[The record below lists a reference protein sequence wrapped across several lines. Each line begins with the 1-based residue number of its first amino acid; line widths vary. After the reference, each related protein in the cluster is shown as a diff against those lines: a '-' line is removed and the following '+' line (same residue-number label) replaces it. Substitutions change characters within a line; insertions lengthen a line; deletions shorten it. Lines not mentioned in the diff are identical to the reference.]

1 MRPGIFAKTFPRPTL
16 EESLDAVV
24 ASGVEAIQFNL
35 ALTGGPSLPDDVPPD
50 VVAEVVAAT
59 GARDLDMTAVSGTY
73 NMAHPDAGVRADG
86 RRRLAALIAAAP
98 ALGTTVVTV
107 CTGSRDPEDMWRHHP
122 DNASPEAWADMVASL
137 AHALQIAEAHGV
149 TLGVEPEHNNVVS
162 SATAARRL
170 LDDLS
175 SPHVKIVLDAANLIE
190 PGALDRQDRTLREAF
205 HLLGD
210 DLVLAHAKD
219 VTADGRVVAAG
230 RGGLDYRLYVDLL
243 DEAGFRGA
251 LVLHGLAEDEVADSV
266 AFVRAVLDRAPTG

>member
-1 MRPGIFAKTFPRPTL
+1 
-16 EESLDAVV
+16 
-24 ASGVEAIQFNL
+24 
-35 ALTGGPSLPDDVPPD
+35 
-50 VVAEVVAAT
+50 
-59 GARDLDMTAVSGTY
+59 
-73 NMAHPDAGVRADG
+73 
-86 RRRLAALIAAAP
+86 
-98 ALGTTVVTV
+98 
-107 CTGSRDPEDMWRHHP
+107 
-122 DNASPEAWADMVASL
+122 
-137 AHALQIAEAHGV
+137 
-149 TLGVEPEHNNVVS
+149 
-162 SATAARRL
+162 
-170 LDDLS
+170 DDLS